1 VGLPGDTQDIGNWGY
16 RVGTVS
22 LAVEAALVV
31 LSVGML
37 LAWRQRWK
45 AAAAA
50 G

>member
-1 VGLPGDTQDIGNWGY
+1 
-16 RVGTVS
+16 VS

-31 LSVGML
+31 LRIGML

-50 G
+50 AG